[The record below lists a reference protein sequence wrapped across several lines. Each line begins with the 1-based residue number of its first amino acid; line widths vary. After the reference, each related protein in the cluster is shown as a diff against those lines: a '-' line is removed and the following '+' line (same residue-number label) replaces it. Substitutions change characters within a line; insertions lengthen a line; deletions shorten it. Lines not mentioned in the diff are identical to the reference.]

1 MNNSTT
7 ATNIL
12 ATISS
17 KDTKL
22 GDLRKIANTIKKD
35 HKLALE
41 LWSSKQ
47 YLAQQLAILIMNKKL
62 LTPEVINQLIQDIEQ
77 QNTAAQLQ
85 LID

>member
-1 MNNSTT
+1 M
-7 ATNIL
+7 

-22 GDLRKIANTIKKD
+22 RDLRKIANTIKKD
-35 HKLALE
+35 HELALE

-47 YLAQQLAILIMNKKL
+47 YLAQQLAILIMDKKL